1 MIRYIS
7 ADFEGEMA
15 EEVEGGAKM
24 EGSFLTLDEFDG
36 LHEVGYFRI
45 SKGFQFKPHRHKGWL
60 VITILKG
67 ALQVETLGHEDQV
80 FEAGDTYLYEPGQV
94 HTETA
99 VQDNTVVLVTMGS
112 KDPDGAYTMHTVE
125 V

>member
-1 MIRYIS
+1 MIRHIS

-45 SKGFQFKPHRHKGWL
+45 SKGFQFTPHRHKGWL
-60 VITILKG
+60 IITILKG
-67 ALQVETLGHEDQV
+67 ALRVETLGHEDQV
-80 FEAGDTYLYEPGQV
+80 FEGGDTYLYEPGQV

-112 KDPDGAYTMHTVE
+112 KDPDRAYTMRTVE